1 MKRRLFPGMACPIPR
16 PQGYHHGDLRRALLL
31 AARQLVERGGSSAL
45 TLRAAAQQAG
55 VSPAAPYRHFE
66 DRDAL
71 QAAVL
76 AEGFREL
83 ATTTDAARISAST
96 PVDSY
101 LAVGSAYLQF
111 AGEHPHLYR
120 LMFGPECNKLQHPDL
135 LEAGQEAF
143 GVVLRAAHECAA
155 AGLTGARSPEDVA
168 IAGWSIVHGLASLQT
183 DGVLERVTQ
192 RPLPDVAQALFSILV
207 EGVSP
212 R

>member
-1 MKRRLFPGMACPIPR
+1 MKRRFCPIPR

-31 AARQLVERGGSSAL
+31 AARQLVDRGGTSAL

-55 VSPAAPYRHFE
+55 VSPAAPYRHFA

-71 QAAVL
+71 LAAVL

-83 ATTTDAARISAST
+83 AATTEAARISTSA
-96 PVDSY
+96 PIDSY

-111 AGEHPHLYR
+111 ANEHPHLYR

-143 GVVLRAAHECAA
+143 GVVLHAAHECVA
-155 AGLTGARSPEDVA
+155 AGMAGARTPEDVA
-168 IAGWSIVHGLASLQT
+168 IAGWSVVHGLASLQA

>member
-1 MKRRLFPGMACPIPR
+1 MKRRLSPGTHHPIPG

-31 AARQLVERGGSSAL
+31 AARQLVDHGGSSAL

-71 QAAVL
+71 LAAVL

-83 ATTTDAARISAST
+83 AAATDAARIAASA
-96 PVDSY
+96 PVDSF

-111 AGEHPHLYR
+111 ADSHPQLYR

-155 AGLTGARSPEDVA
+155 AGLVGTRSPDDVA
-168 IAGWSIVHGLASLQT
+168 LAGWSVVHGLASLQA

-192 RPLPDVAQALFSILV
+192 RPLPDVAQALFAILV
-207 EGVSP
+207 EGITP

>member
-1 MKRRLFPGMACPIPR
+1 MMKRRFCPIPR

-31 AARQLVERGGSSAL
+31 AARQLVDRGGSSAL

-71 QAAVL
+71 LAAVL

-83 ATTTDAARISAST
+83 AATTDAARISALA

-111 AGEHPHLYR
+111 ASEHPHLYR

-143 GVVLRAAHECAA
+143 GVVLRAAHECTA
-155 AGLTGARSPEDVA
+155 AGLTGSRSPEDVA
-168 IAGWSIVHGLASLQT
+168 IAGWSVVHGLASLQT

-207 EGVSP
+207 EGVAP

>member
-1 MKRRLFPGMACPIPR
+1 MKSRFASIPR
-16 PQGYHHGDLRRALLL
+16 PRGYHHGDLRRALLL
-31 AARQLVERGGSSAL
+31 AARQLVDRGGSTAL

-71 QAAVL
+71 LAAVL

-83 ATTTDAARISAST
+83 AATTEAARMAAPS

-101 LAVGSAYLQF
+101 LAVGSAYLEF
-111 AGEHPHLYR
+111 AGGHPNLYR
-120 LMFGPECNKLQHPDL
+120 LMFGADCNKLQHPDL
-135 LEAGQEAF
+135 LEAGKEAF
-143 GVVLRAAHECAA
+143 SVVLRAAGECAA
-155 AGLTGARSPEDVA
+155 AGMVGTRAPEDVA
-168 IAGWSIVHGLASLQT
+168 IAGWSVVHGLASLQA

-192 RPLPDVAQALFSILV
+192 RPLPDVAQAMFSILV
-207 EGVSP
+207 EGVAP